1 MMITER
7 IPGDAAELARLVRTE
22 RSARLRDRYR
32 AVLLALQGK
41 QAPQIVQML
50 GRSRRSVQDWVY
62 AYRDHGIPG
71 LIPRKGT
78 GRPAK
83 ITPEQ
88 VQHLRAR
95 LEAGPRPEDG
105 VCTLRGRDIV
115 RILQQE
121 FGVKHTLG
129 SIYGILERLGYSC
142 LKPRPRHEKNDP
154 QAAGQF
160 KRQAPLLSKT

>member
-1 MMITER
+1 MIVTER
-7 IPGDAAELARLVRTE
+7 TPGDTAELARRVRTE

-32 AVLLALQGK
+32 AALLALQGY

-62 AYRDHGIPG
+62 AYRDQGIPG

-88 VQHLRAR
+88 VQSLRAR
-95 LEAGPRPEDG
+95 LDAGPRAEDG
-105 VCTLRGRDIV
+105 VCTLRGKDIV

-129 SIYGILERLGYSC
+129 SIYGVLERLGYSC

-154 QAAGQF
+154 QAAEQF
-160 KRQAPLLSKT
+160 KQQAPLLSKP